1 MGRVTLFQTQ
11 FESSYCDP
19 GHTPRSENAFDLLEM
34 ILAPSLSVIR
44 QILWN
49 LLVSERQVHL
59 RLVIEEMEGPPP
71 PLVVSSMDRL
81 TDLLDKSEPVL
92 RAALPPEP
100 PDLFHPSQPL
110 PDADAASKQTPP
122 LAE

>member
-59 RLVIEEMEGPPP
+59 RLVIEEMEGPPS
-71 PLVVSSMDRL
+71 PLVLSSREWL
-81 TDLLDKSEPVL
+81 VGLLEKAEPIL
-92 RAALPPEP
+92 LETTLPHEP
-100 PDLFHPSQPL
+100 LYLFHPSWPL
-110 PDADAASKQTPP
+110 PGEDGASVSTK
-122 LAE
+122 L